1 MGIRRNGTFWVDGAL
16 RRLSSTNGKTV
27 IAFLPTWVKQQQKH
41 VKVQTLILFLHEK
54 VYLKWIYFFN
64 VKWAET
70 SYGTRRCSPQ
80 LSGSTVKCRVR
91 SGHFDQLLDFLAWV
105 WEMKICKFSKTARI
119 WHNLRKWNASLTERV
134 EKTLL
139 HQLMFVYWETNS
151 CPKLILLNKN
161 AKHKNSFW
169 TNMERFWTR
178 TVASRP
184 VASGESVR
192 SGRD

>member
-41 VKVQTLILFLHEK
+41 VKVQILILFLHEK

-64 VKWAET
+64 IKWAET

-91 SGHFDQLLDFLAWV
+91 SGHFDHDFWIFTLFACRSEKWKFANSPKRREFGTTSGSGTLV
-105 WEMKICKFSKTARI
+105 WQRES
-119 WHNLRKWNASLTERV
+119 RKRFCTSSCLFI
-134 EKTLL
+134 EK
-139 HQLMFVYWETNS
+139 Q
-151 CPKLILLNKN
+151 ILVQN
-161 AKHKNSFW
+161 
-169 TNMERFWTR
+169 
-178 TVASRP
+178 
-184 VASGESVR
+184 
-192 SGRD
+192 